1 MNQKKTLL
9 TIVMALLFAIDI
21 MAQSTMDVAKFTRM
35 DNDLTA
41 RVTKPVTDTDEGK
54 LCALI
59 RVITNLKDI
68 EFRADAL
75 GIVKQEQ
82 HNGEIWI
89 YVPYGARSLS
99 FAHEGYFPLLYN
111 YTENID
117 EGVVYE
123 LRLKNYSSAEQATAN
138 TNTQMFV
145 LSHNPDDASVFIDGM
160 EVKTENGVFAAM
172 MSKGKHTYKVT
183 ADQYEPQEGE
193 IDLQGEVVRRDAKLR
208 ALFGTFDLFT
218 LPVQGFNILV
228 NGKQVGT
235 SPYKSGRMEPGKY
248 KVRMEKEKYYPV
260 DTVINIRQAEHQSY
274 TCTLT
279 SFADSLFFNRQLG
292 GRRLSFGVTAG
303 YLMPNVSVS
312 SGGEYA
318 GSAINYGK
326 GSSEENVNF
335 SSASGFTVGLLADYR
350 LYKNLY
356 LMAGLNYSYLQYK
369 NQQSGSYS
377 DYTVSQ
383 TESYVQIGTLQY
395 NFEESY
401 NMHLIEVPL
410 MLSYRFVLSK
420 YGSLHINAR
429 GYVNYGLSA
438 KLKLSGA
445 SEANGKNYLRLG
457 DLIITD
463 KPAGDFS
470 KNIMY
475 ESDIDLYKK
484 LHSYTTIGKSGDMG
498 LENQYSFS
506 FQKSPL
512 KRFNYGLKFGATY
525 ELKGFQIG
533 ATYNLMLSN
542 MANDDYF
549 EGTRIPILL
558 ETGQNNMKGYKQ
570 KINSLEIKLGYVLR
584 Y

>member
-1 MNQKKTLL
+1 
-9 TIVMALLFAIDI
+9 
-21 MAQSTMDVAKFTRM
+21 
-35 DNDLTA
+35 
-41 RVTKPVTDTDEGK
+41 
-54 LCALI
+54 
-59 RVITNLKDI
+59 
-68 EFRADAL
+68 
-75 GIVKQEQ
+75 
-82 HNGEIWI
+82 
-89 YVPYGARSLS
+89 
-99 FAHEGYFPLLYN
+99 
-111 YTENID
+111 
-117 EGVVYE
+117 
-123 LRLKNYSSAEQATAN
+123 
-138 TNTQMFV
+138 
-145 LSHNPDDASVFIDGM
+145 
-160 EVKTENGVFAAM
+160 
-172 MSKGKHTYKVT
+172 
-183 ADQYEPQEGE
+183 
-193 IDLQGEVVRRDAKLR
+193 
-208 ALFGTFDLFT
+208 
-218 LPVQGFNILV
+218 
-228 NGKQVGT
+228 
-235 SPYKSGRMEPGKY
+235 
-248 KVRMEKEKYYPV
+248 
-260 DTVINIRQAEHQSY
+260 
-274 TCTLT
+274 
-279 SFADSLFFNRQLG
+279 
-292 GRRLSFGVTAG
+292 
-303 YLMPNVSVS
+303 
-312 SGGEYA
+312 
-318 GSAINYGK
+318 
-326 GSSEENVNF
+326 
-335 SSASGFTVGLLADYR
+335 
-350 LYKNLY
+350 
-356 LMAGLNYSYLQYK
+356 MAGLNYSYLQYK

-420 YGSLHINAR
+420 YGSLHINAG

-445 SEANGKNYLRLG
+445 SEANGKNYPRVG
-457 DLIITD
+457 DFIFTD

>member
-1 MNQKKTLL
+1 
-9 TIVMALLFAIDI
+9 MALPNVVW
-21 MAQSTMDVAKFTRM
+21 AQSTMDVSKFTRM

-41 RVTKPVTDTDEGK
+41 RVTKPVKDNDEGK

-75 GIVKQEQ
+75 GIVKMEQ
-82 HNGEIWI
+82 HNGEVWI

-99 FAHEGYFPLLYN
+99 FAKEGYFPVVYQ
-111 YTENID
+111 YENSID

-123 LRLKNYSSAEQATAN
+123 LRLKSYTAAEAGSVS

-145 LSHNPDDASVFIDGM
+145 LSHNPDEASVFIDGV
-160 EVKTENGVFAAM
+160 EVKSENGVFAAM
-172 MSKGKHTYKVT
+172 MSKGQHTYKVE
-183 ADQYEPQEGE
+183 ADRYESQEG
-193 IDLQGEVVRRDAKLR
+193 DFNLQGEVVRIDAKLR

-218 LPVQGFNILV
+218 LPVQGFRVMV

-235 SPYKSGRMEPGKY
+235 SPYKSGHMEPGRY

-260 DTVINIRQAEHQSY
+260 DTIINIRQAEHQSY

-312 SGGEYA
+312 SGGEFT

-326 GSSEENVNF
+326 GNSEENANF
-335 SSASGFTVGLLADYR
+335 ISASGFTVGLLADYR

-356 LMAGLNYSYLQYK
+356 LMSGINYSYLQYE
-369 NQQSGSYS
+369 NQQSGSYH
-377 DYTVSQ
+377 DYIVSQ
-383 TESYVQIGTLQY
+383 TESYYQIGTLNY
-395 NFEESY
+395 NFKESY
-401 NMHLIEVPL
+401 KMHLIEVPL
-410 MLSYRFVLSK
+410 MMSYRFVLSK
-420 YGSLHINAR
+420 YGSFHINAG
-429 GYVNYGLSA
+429 GYANYGLSS
-438 KLKLSGA
+438 KLKLSGS
-445 SEANGKNYLRLG
+445 SEANGSLYPRIG
-457 DLIITD
+457 DFYI
-463 KPAGDFS
+463 KEPEGDFS
-470 KNIMY
+470 KSMMY
-475 ESDIDLYKK
+475 EADIDLYKK
-484 LHSYTTIGKSGDMG
+484 IHSYTAIGKSGDMG
-498 LENQYSFS
+498 LENQFS
-506 FQKSPL
+506 FVSSKSPL

-525 ELKGFQIG
+525 ELQGFQFS

-542 MANDDYF
+542 MANEDYF
-549 EGTRIPILL
+549 DGTRIPILL

-570 KINSLEIKLGYVLR
+570 KINSLEIKIGYVLR